1 MGCCKDKRGA
11 ALTMFKEWAFFV
23 NYQNTIQL

>member
-1 MGCCKDKRGA
+1 MECCKEKREDD
-11 ALTMFKEWAFFV
+11 LTMFKEWVFFV